1 LTPVDSLVFGGN
13 FLAGLATVDLQ
24 LAVRDIEKRTHV
36 KKEYTFP
43 LFVPCLFF
51 GLANALARL
60 KTTAAAAQLDTLVAL
75 TAREDNREDVDASLR
90 GTGDGAPPLTAR
102 EHRGL
107 AALIEACGAWAAD
120 EAACD
125 DRERPFLT
133 LAAESAGCTST
144 TELVETARAALAAVP
159 EPKPKFTIKLQRG
172 ADDDEA
178 APAPPPKVLFSPAA
192 SYGGARPGYVF
203 MTGSKG
209 LGYYMEGTEAPPA
222 PVEAPPPPPE
232 EAPVRYR
239 AGPAW
244 DRMAPAPAPVDED
257 DAEFELAAAEE
268 RRRAA
273 PRPHKAP
280 KPAAAPK
287 PAPRPSQWAKAPP
300 VAKKGTGTAK
310 GRLLAKLGKKRR

>member
-1 LTPVDSLVFGGN
+1 VHP
-13 FLAGLATVDLQ
+13 
-24 LAVRDIEKRTHV
+24 THWLISTQV

-51 GLANALARL
+51 GLAQALTRL

-75 TAREDNREDVDASLR
+75 TTREDDDNREDL
-90 GTGDGAPPLTAR
+90 TGDGAPPLTAR
-102 EHRGL
+102 EHRGM

-120 EAACD
+120 EATCD

-133 LAAESAGCTST
+133 LAAEAAGCTST

-159 EPKPKFTIKLQRG
+159 EPKPKFTIKLQR
-172 ADDDEA
+172 DDEA
-178 APAPPPKVLFSPAA
+178 APAPAPPAKPAFSPAA
-192 SYGGARPGYVF
+192 SYGGARPGYIF
-203 MTGSKG
+203 MTGSRG
-209 LGYYMEGTEAPPA
+209 LGYYLEGTEAPPA
-222 PVEAPPPPPE
+222 AVEAPPPPVPE
-232 EAPVRYR
+232 EAPVRYQ

-244 DRMAPAPAPVDED
+244 ASHMASKPAPTSYDED

-268 RRRAA
+268 RKRAA
-273 PRPHKAP
+273 PRPRKAP
-280 KPAAAPK
+280 RPAAAPK
-287 PAPRPSQWAKAPP
+287 PAPRPSQWAKAPGHT

>member
-1 LTPVDSLVFGGN
+1 MLTPVDSLVFGGN

-51 GLANALARL
+51 GLAKALVRL

-75 TAREDNREDVDASLR
+75 TAREDDNNREDV
-90 GTGDGAPPLTAR
+90 TGDGAPPLTAR

-120 EAACD
+120 EAVCD

-133 LAAESAGCTST
+133 LAAESVGCTST
-144 TELVETARAALAAVP
+144 TELVETARAALAAIP

-172 ADDDEA
+172 AEDDEA
-178 APAPPPKVLFSPAA
+178 APAPPPKVVFSPAA

-209 LGYYMEGTEAPPA
+209 LGYYLEGTESPPA
-222 PVEAPPPPPE
+222 PAATAPPPPVPE
-232 EAPVRYR
+232 ELPPRYR
-239 AGPAW
+239 PAW
-244 DRMAPAPAPVDED
+244 DCGFGAGAR
-257 DAEFELAAAEE
+257 
-268 RRRAA
+268 
-273 PRPHKAP
+273 
-280 KPAAAPK
+280 
-287 PAPRPSQWAKAPP
+287 
-300 VAKKGTGTAK
+300 
-310 GRLLAKLGKKRR
+310 

>member
-1 LTPVDSLVFGGN
+1 M
-13 FLAGLATVDLQ
+13 
-24 LAVRDIEKRTHV
+24 
-36 KKEYTFP
+36 
-43 LFVPCLFF
+43 
-51 GLANALARL
+51 ARL
-60 KTTAAAAQLDTLVAL
+60 KTTAAASQLDALVAL
-75 TAREDNREDVDASLR
+75 TAHEDNKEVDVSS
-90 GTGDGAPPLTAR
+90 APPLTAR

-133 LAAESAGCTST
+133 LAAEAAGCTSS

-172 ADDDEA
+172 ADDEDA
-178 APAPPPKVLFSPAA
+178 APAPPPKVVFSPAA

-209 LGYYMEGTEAPPA
+209 LGYYLEGTEAPPA
-222 PVEAPPPPPE
+222 PAAAPPPPVPE
-232 EAPVRYR
+232 ETVRYR

-268 RRRAA
+268 RKRAA
-273 PRPHKAP
+273 PRPRKAP

-287 PAPRPSQWAKAPP
+287 PAPRPSQWAKAPGHT

>member
-1 LTPVDSLVFGGN
+1 M
-13 FLAGLATVDLQ
+13 
-24 LAVRDIEKRTHV
+24 
-36 KKEYTFP
+36 
-43 LFVPCLFF
+43 FVPCLFF
-51 GLANALARL
+51 GLAQALNRL

-75 TAREDNREDVDASLR
+75 ATREDGDDNRKDVDVS
-90 GTGDGAPPLTAR
+90 PPLTAR

-120 EAACD
+120 AAACD

-133 LAAESAGCTST
+133 LAAEAAGCTST
-144 TELVETARAALAAVP
+144 TELVQAAREALAAVP
-159 EPKPKFTIKLQRG
+159 EPKPKFTIKLQRD
-172 ADDDEA
+172 ANDEDA
-178 APAPPPKVLFSPAA
+178 APAPPPKVVFSPAA

-203 MTGSKG
+203 MTGSRG
-209 LGYYMEGTEAPPA
+209 LGYYLEGTEAPPA
-222 PVEAPPPPPE
+222 PAAAPPPPVE

-239 AGPAW
+239 TGPAW
-244 DRMAPAPAPVDED
+244 DRMAPAPAPLDED

-273 PRPHKAP
+273 PRPRKAP

-287 PAPRPSQWAKAPP
+287 PAPRPSQWAKAPGHT